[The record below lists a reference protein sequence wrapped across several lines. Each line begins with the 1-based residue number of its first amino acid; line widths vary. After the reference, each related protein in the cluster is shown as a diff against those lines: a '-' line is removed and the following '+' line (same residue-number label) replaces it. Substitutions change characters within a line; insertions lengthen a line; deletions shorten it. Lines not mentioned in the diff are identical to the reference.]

1 MVSLL
6 SCYLRQL
13 LQSLYRTL
21 RNGAGF
27 YCCCKHRPEQQDETG
42 LIQSEGPGG
51 LSAPPS
57 PAAPLS
63 EVCVC
68 ESESEKLRFYGN
80 QGPGFTFTL
89 LHQLPAGMRGNIPL
103 IVIFNTQKV
112 PLFSLSSA
120 VFDRALQMTQ
130 DIKNRTMMHFSCD
143 LFVLEWASIFGK
155 W

>member
-1 MVSLL
+1 M
-6 SCYLRQL
+6 
-13 LQSLYRTL
+13 
-21 RNGAGF
+21 
-27 YCCCKHRPEQQDETG
+27 
-42 LIQSEGPGG
+42 
-51 LSAPPS
+51 
-57 PAAPLS
+57 
-63 EVCVC
+63 C

-80 QGPGFTFTL
+80 QGPGFTFNL

-112 PLFSLSSA
+112 PLLSLSSA
-120 VFDRALQMTQ
+120 VFDRALQMTR